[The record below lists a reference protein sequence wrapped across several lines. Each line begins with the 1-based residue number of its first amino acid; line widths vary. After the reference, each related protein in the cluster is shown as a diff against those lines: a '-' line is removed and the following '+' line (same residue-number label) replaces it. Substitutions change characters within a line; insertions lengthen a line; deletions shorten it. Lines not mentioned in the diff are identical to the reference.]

1 MKPKGYTIGTLRSF
15 YITSLNQANNMSKAL
30 IRTKFGEFKQFCG
43 PNKGQQMN
51 ILPYCCML
59 SWLILLY
66 FFKRFKDKYKDNH
79 K

>member
-1 MKPKGYTIGTLRSF
+1 
-15 YITSLNQANNMSKAL
+15 MSKAL

-43 PNKGQQMN
+43 PNKEQQMN